1 MDAIKALEETESAK
15 TEVEE
20 LEPQISEY
28 ELAKTAD
35 DLLPPLEDL
44 NRRAFNL
51 RDELKRA
58 TKLREEAASRLTA
71 SKGSKMKL
79 KELEAKI
86 SSLNHNKSNEAQF
99 KTYGLIGII
108 SGLILATASIIQP
121 LFAILGIINIIA
133 GVLLYRISNT
143 AQFDPEIKTLKGEN
157 VNLLRDQQRIRE
169 HAYSLERAQQ
179 IEKAVIDK
187 LARVEVNVYEI
198 ICLLP
203 TKPSD
208 YAAVFEK
215 GGLLSLRQKITDDLQ
230 TLVRLN
236 TERKGAQ
243 KIFNELDQ
251 CLYILRIFEEAFRG
265 YSEGLWPLQK
275 KIHEPNEAGLFSRNE
290 EANRDE
296 IDEASIP
303 ATISYPA

>member
-1 MDAIKALEETESAK
+1 MDAIKALEETESVK

-51 RDELKRA
+51 RDELKWA

-265 YSEGLWPLQK
+265 YSEGLWPLQN

-303 ATISYPA
+303 ATILYPA

>member
-1 MDAIKALEETESAK
+1 MDAIKALEETESVK

-51 RDELKRA
+51 RDELKWA

-303 ATISYPA
+303 ATILYPA

>member
-1 MDAIKALEETESAK
+1 MDAIKALEETESVK

-51 RDELKRA
+51 RDELKWA

-86 SSLNHNKSNEAQF
+86 SSLNHNKSNESQF

-303 ATISYPA
+303 ATILYPA

>member
-1 MDAIKALEETESAK
+1 MDAIKAVEETESAK
-15 TEVEE
+15 TEFKE

-51 RDELKRA
+51 RDELKRT
-58 TKLREEAASRLTA
+58 TKLKEEAASRLAA

-79 KELEAKI
+79 KDLEAKI
-86 SSLNHNKSNEAQF
+86 SSLNHNKSNEVQF
-99 KTYGLIGII
+99 KTYGLVGII
-108 SGLILATASIIQP
+108 SGLILAAVSIIQP

-143 AQFDPEIKTLKGEN
+143 AQFDPEITILKGKN
-157 VNLLRDQQRIRE
+157 VDLLRDQQRIRE

-179 IEKAVIDK
+179 VEKALLDE
-187 LARVEVNVYEI
+187 LARVEVDVHEI
-198 ICLLP
+198 TCLLP

-208 YAAVFEK
+208 YAAVFER

-230 TLVRLN
+230 TLARLN

-251 CLYILRIFEEAFRG
+251 CLYVLRIFEEAFRG
-265 YSEGLWPLQK
+265 CSEGLQSIQN
-275 KIHEPNEAGLFSRNE
+275 KIHEPNEAGLFSRDE
-290 EANRDE
+290 EAIRDE

-303 ATISYPA
+303 ATVSYPA